1 MALIT
6 NYDQTV
12 NHGVEYQELDPFDIL
27 VGDAFWRHREPEHRE
42 TNVARNAALFAYE
55 SGCIGATE
63 AIGFLA
69 ENDLFGDEDYF
80 LRAYAAGI
88 RSLSGEGAV

>member
-1 MALIT
+1 MHAYNQIPHSEQE
-6 NYDQTV
+6 NACA
-12 NHGVEYQELDPFDIL
+12 VENLGFDDIL

-55 SGCIGATE
+55 SGSIGATE

-88 RSLSGEGAV
+88 RSLSGEGV